1 MNDRLHRGF
10 TLAEVLVVIVLGSVI
25 AGALYQVLV
34 YQNRFYAH
42 ERAAA
47 VRHDA
52 LRTARAVLAT
62 DLMEASGSEGDFGS
76 LTPDSVSLR
85 SPVGFGVVCAIDSIN
100 GVLSLIDVSGRL
112 EASAGDSLLI
122 FHRSGWLVLAAS
134 QAGTG
139 IGITNCTYGNGY
151 SVERAVVVSG
161 SIGGVPIGAPVRA
174 FHRYTYSRQQNGST
188 WWLARTDGSGT
199 QVLAGPFSSDSSG
212 LQFVYRDENGQPTT
226 NAARI
231 AWLDLMM
238 VAQVPAFDRRDTLI
252 ASIRPRNQ

>member
-1 MNDRLHRGF
+1 MNDRKRSGF
-10 TLAEVLVVIVLGSVI
+10 TLAEVLVTIVLGSVV

-52 LRTARAVLAT
+52 LRTARAILAT

-76 LTPDSVSLR
+76 LTADSVSLR
-85 SPVGFGVVCAIDSIN
+85 SPVGFGVVCAVDSIN
-100 GVLSLIDVSGRL
+100 GILSLIDVSGRI
-112 EASAGDSLLI
+112 EASGGDSLLVY
-122 FHRSGWLVLAAS
+122 HPNGWLVRAAS

-139 IGITNCTYGNGY
+139 IGTSSCAYANGY
-151 SVERAVVVSG
+151 SVERAVVTSG
-161 SIGGVPIGAPVRA
+161 ITGVPIGAPVRA
-174 FHRYTYSRQQNGST
+174 FHRYTYSRQQDGIS

-212 LQFVYRDENGQPTT
+212 LHFVFRDQNGQPTT
-226 NAARI
+226 NAARV

-238 VAQVPAFDRRDTLI
+238 VAKVAAFDRRDTLV

>member
-1 MNDRLHRGF
+1 MNDRRRRGF
-10 TLAEVLVVIVLGSVI
+10 TLAEVLVAIVLGSVI

-34 YQNRFYAH
+34 YQNRFYTH

-100 GVLSLIDVSGRL
+100 GILSLIDVSGRL

-122 FHRSGWLVLAAS
+122 YHRNGWLVRAAS
-134 QAGTG
+134 QAGAG
-139 IGITNCTYGNGY
+139 IGVANCSYGNGY
-151 SVERAVVVSG
+151 SVERAVVTG
-161 SIGGVPIGAPVRA
+161 SISGVPIGAPVRA

-188 WWLARTDGSGT
+188 WWLARTDRSGT
-199 QVLAGPFSSDSSG
+199 DVLAGPFSSDSSG
-212 LQFVYRDENGQPTT
+212 LQFVYRDVNGQPTT
-226 NAARI
+226 DPARV

-238 VAQVPAFDRRDTLI
+238 VAEVPAFNRRDTLI